1 MLTYTDLRK
10 SLGVSKQRLDRWLRE
25 GLPFV
30 LEKKQKKFDPLE
42 VRKWLITNKKVQQ
55 PPHSTPASP
64 KQVATTRGEAAKL
77 LGVTTRTFA
86 EWITLEGFPGKS
98 GGPGRQDGVF
108 PIDAI
113 QAWRQAR
120 FGGDGRSSSD
130 DEKLREAR
138 YRKLAIQTDREQVEF
153 EKDLGYILDAQE
165 MADFLAR
172 HASMTKAM
180 LEQMA
185 DKVETRLPENLP
197 AAIRAKIRA
206 AINET
211 LDSVLH
217 LISEMAEKDA
227 HKIDD
232 AK

>member
-55 PPHSTPASP
+55 PQAPPATS
-64 KQVATTRGEAAKL
+64 KQIATTRGEAARL
-77 LGVTTRTFA
+77 LGVSTRTFA
-86 EWITLEGFPGKS
+86 EWIKSEGFPGQP
-98 GGPGRQDGVF
+98 GAPGRQDGVF
-108 PIDAI
+108 PIEEI

-232 AK
+232 AI